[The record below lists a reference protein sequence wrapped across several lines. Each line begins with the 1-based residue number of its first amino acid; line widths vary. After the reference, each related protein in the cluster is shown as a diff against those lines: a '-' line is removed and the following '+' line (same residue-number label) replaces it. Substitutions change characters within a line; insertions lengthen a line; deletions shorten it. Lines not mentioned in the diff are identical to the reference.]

1 MRFHNGFLALIT
13 LPTLLIPHSLVD
25 ATVTAPEPI
34 SLGKTTLIPSSFLTE
49 LALREKNA
57 EPVSEGTLDASNSRG
72 RYNKALVLANI
83 ATSFALLGQSEQA
96 DWLSQESPWLYSRRV
111 SKLDGRD

>member
-1 MRFHNGFLALIT
+1 MPPSLRLNPLVCVK
-13 LPTLLIPHSLVD
+13 PHLFQV
-25 ATVTAPEPI
+25 P
-34 SLGKTTLIPSSFLTE
+34 FLTE